1 MTGHRS
7 DWKWHQH
14 CEDRG
19 MPGTILDGF
28 SAVLLD
34 VDGTLVDSNDRH
46 ADAWTRAFHE
56 AGYQV
61 DPAEV
66 RTAIGMGADQLMPR
80 VSRLQADSP
89 EGRRIAERRGEIFR
103 ADHLPQL
110 RPFPGARDL
119 VIWLKQQGLVVVAAS
134 SATRD
139 ELDRLLAV
147 AGVAGHLD
155 ASTSSDDAKESKPE
169 PDIVHAAVAK
179 AGVGAGK
186 SVMIGDT
193 PYDVEAASAAGV
205 ASIAFRTGGWPDVQ
219 LGGAL
224 AIYDGPRD
232 LLDRLTAAA
241 A

>member
-1 MTGHRS
+1 
-7 DWKWHQH
+7 
-14 CEDRG
+14 
-19 MPGTILDGF
+19 MPGTILDAF

-66 RTAIGMGADQLMPR
+66 RTAIGMGGDNLMPR

-89 EGRRIAERRGEIFR
+89 EGRRISERRGQIFR
-103 ADHLPQL
+103 ADYLPQL
-110 RPFPGARDL
+110 HPFPGARDL
-119 VIWLKQQGLVVVAAS
+119 VLWLKQQGFVVVAAS
-134 SATRD
+134 SAGRD
-139 ELDRLLAV
+139 ELEPLLEV
-147 AGVAGHLD
+147 AGVAGLLS
-155 ASTSSDDAKESKPE
+155 ASTSSDDAEESKPD
-169 PDIVHAAVAK
+169 PDIIHAALAK
-179 AGVGAGK
+179 AGIDA
-186 SVMIGDT
+186 SAAVMIGDT

-219 LGGAL
+219 LCGAL
-224 AIYDGPRD
+224 AIYDGPWD
-232 LLDRLTAAA
+232 LLSRLTAAA